1 MKDEADPVTPDEWLV
16 RLIWGEFFAPADAL
30 PVRPVAFR
38 PRPDE
43 TDGISMFRLACVSRA
58 EDVLAVIALEKQP
71 KYAIAVVPVTEL
83 VSLGLTVKPARIET
97 IPGHVVIPEL
107 ISITAKADKKRL
119 ETIQI
124 RLAEIANQNMI
135 RQPLE

>member
-1 MKDEADPVTPDEWLV
+1 MKDEGDPITPDEWLV
-16 RLIWGEFFAPADAL
+16 RLIWGEFLAPADAL

-58 EDVLAVIALEKQP
+58 EDVLAVIAPEKQP
-71 KYAIAVVPVTEL
+71 RYAITIVSVTEL

-97 IPGHVVIPEL
+97 APGHVVIPEL
-107 ISITAKADKKRL
+107 NSINAKVEKKRL
-119 ETIQI
+119 EAIQI
-124 RLAEIANQNMI
+124 RLAEIANQNLV
-135 RQPLE
+135 RRPLE